1 MSDDG
6 VIEQLTR
13 DYCAVLGSGVV
24 IGSGSIAGK
33 VVTLFKNVRDIDQDA
48 SKTYVESFLCDE
60 NHLSSL
66 GAPLEV
72 VKMAC
77 HDVSPSGKTISLKYG
92 KDEIPLVEVRSPN
105 GSHLINV
112 SDIHGKF
119 VSDNWFSD
127 GVSWSSDEKY
137 VIYIAQTKEKKKYT
151 FFHEESTSSNT
162 PSSVSDQPMKG
173 SKYSYVEDWGEK
185 YVNTSSTCIVM
196 VDVISGVVKLIP
208 LLDMDDYTV
217 GQAQFVPNTSRITFT
232 AWSNSPRK
240 LGMIYC
246 YHRKCSIYITDDTS
260 NILSAVT
267 SGNKVPCKNLTS
279 SFALARSPRFNKT
292 GDYLSFLGNKS
303 GYVSH
308 NGTQTLYYIHGRG
321 DAAGNSF
328 SYDDEPVEVLPIVN
342 TPADPSAFP
351 GIYSNNIPKNGF
363 VSDDEIVLNSVWG
376 SVDSIILVSLSSK
389 SVTRLSLEITK
400 KLSLH
405 NPSEWNNAADYSVQ
419 LLDANDGK
427 ILFTYS
433 SPSMTQQFGV
443 YDRVNN
449 LVIPSINVNSF
460 CIKWKLPG
468 KSVDCTR
475 LRSLKESVQSIRWKI
490 FNFKDE
496 KGIPYDGVLILPP
509 ASSTTQ
515 PLPGIIVPHGGP
527 HSNFSSSFIAG
538 YAYLVLTLNVAVVY
552 INYRGST
559 GFGQDSINSL
569 LGNIGTND
577 VQDTK
582 HITDF
587 FIDEGFL
594 DRHRIGIVG
603 GSHGGFLGAH
613 MIGQFPSIY
622 KVAALRNP
630 VTNIPQMVGTTDIPD
645 WCYVEAGLTYNFT
658 AANLPSLTDIERM
671 HMVSPVSHIN
681 NVTAPVLLCLGAKD
695 RRVPYTQGLEY
706 AQLLKAK
713 GVKVSMQVFPEDCHA
728 LDKPTS
734 EADQWVAI
742 ALHLHTYI

>member
-1 MSDDG
+1 MSTDDG
-6 VIEQLTR
+6 VVERLAR
-13 DYCAVLGSGVV
+13 DYCAVLGSSVT
-24 IGSGSIAGK
+24 ISSGSIAGK
-33 VVTLFKNVRDIDQDA
+33 VITLFKNVRDIDQDT
-48 SKTYVESFLCDE
+48 SRTYVESFLCDE
-60 NHLSSL
+60 NNLSPV

-92 KDEIPLVEVRSPN
+92 KDEIPLVEIRSPT

-119 VSDNWFSD
+119 VCDNWFSD
-127 GVSWSSDEKY
+127 GVSWSSDEQY
-137 VIYIAQTKEKKKYT
+137 VIYIAQTKEKKKFT
-151 FFHEESTSSNT
+151 FFHEESNTNT
-162 PSSVSDQPMKG
+162 PSSMSDQPIKG
-173 SKYSYVEDWGEK
+173 SKYSYIEDWGEQ
-185 YVNTSSTCIVM
+185 YVNFTSTCIVV
-196 VDVISGVVKLIP
+196 VDIISGVVKLVP

-217 GQAQFVPNTSRITFT
+217 GQALFVPNTTRVVFT
-232 AWSNSPRK
+232 AWPNSPRK

-246 YHRKCSIYITDDTS
+246 YHRKCSVYITEDTS
-260 NILSAVT
+260 EIISAT
-267 SGNKVPCKNLTS
+267 NSSNKVTCKNLTS
-279 SFALARSPRFNKT
+279 TLALARSPRFYKT
-292 GDYLSFLGNKS
+292 GNCLCFLGNKS

-308 NGTQTLYYIHGRG
+308 NGTQTLYYIQGL
-321 DAAGNSF
+321 N
-328 SYDDEPVEVLPIVN
+328 YEDEPTEVLPVVN
-342 TPADPSAFP
+342 VPSNSSDFP

-363 VSDDEIVLNSVWG
+363 VSDDKIVLNSAWG
-376 SVDSIILVSLSSK
+376 SVDSIILVSLSNK

-400 KLSLH
+400 GLSLD
-405 NPSEWNNAADYSVQ
+405 NPSEWNNASDYSVQ

-433 SPSMTQQFGV
+433 SPSTTQQFGV
-443 YDRVNN
+443 YDTVKN
-449 LVIPSINVNSF
+449 LVIPAFNDNSY
-460 CIKWKLPG
+460 CIKWKSPN
-468 KSVDCTR
+468 KSVGPTC
-475 LRSLKESVQSIRWKI
+475 LGSLKESVRSIRWKV
-490 FNFKDE
+490 FNFKDSS
-496 KGIPYDGVLILPP
+496 GIPFDGVLLLPP
-509 ASSTTQ
+509 ASSTTTR
-515 PLPGIIVPHGGP
+515 PLPGVIVPHGGP
-527 HSNFSSSFIAG
+527 HSNFSTSFVAG
-538 YAYLVLTLNVAVVY
+538 YAYLILTLNVAVVY
-552 INYRGST
+552 VNYRGST

-577 VQDTK
+577 VHDTK

-587 FIDEGFL
+587 FIDQGFL
-594 DRHRIGIVG
+594 DRDRIGVIG

-613 MIGQFPSIY
+613 MIGQFPSTY

-645 WCYVEAGLTYNFT
+645 WCYMEAGLTYNFT
-658 AANLPSLTDIERM
+658 GMNLPSITEIEKM
-671 HMVSPVSHIN
+671 HTASPVSHIN

-713 GVKVSMQVFPEDCHA
+713 GVKVSMQVFPEDCHS